1 MHAFITPQSSLH
13 IAKEENAIT
22 YLLVG
27 LVPVKMQWDILPS
40 S

>member
-1 MHAFITPQSSLH
+1 MHELLH

-27 LVPVKMQWDILPS
+27 LVQLRCNGTFLLS
-40 S
+40 F